1 MLDAVL
7 FVMCGDILEEV
18 AANIYK
24 LTVPIPF
31 RGTDYL
37 NIYLLKE
44 DRPAIID
51 TGIGDQVSIEKIVRG
66 IESVGIKIDDVEYII
81 TTHEHV
87 EHFGG
92 NKDLKDISGAKVFAH
107 EVAADSIEGFHN
119 AVLELGK
126 IIDSMEIPA
135 PEKERLKIIM
145 RFNLMIKV
153 TKVDR
158 RLRDGDRIDLGS
170 RELRVIHTPGHALGH
185 ICLYDEERRILFT
198 GDHVLGEGTPFVGSG
213 FGGMFYAASTG
224 KKWWFEGDV
233 DLYIKSLE
241 RLLSLEL
248 DAILPAHGP
257 VSTNPYER
265 ITETLKRKKFRE
277 RKLVEILQKG
287 RMDLDTVVRELYG
300 ETDDIYLVRG
310 ATLGYLG
317 KLVKEGR
324 AKVVREGGKLY
335 FEPA

>member
-1 MLDAVL
+1 M
-7 FVMCGDILEEV
+7 EEV
-18 AANIYK
+18 AANVYK
-24 LTVPIPF
+24 LAVPIPF
-31 RGTDYL
+31 RGTDFL
-37 NIYLLKE
+37 NVYLLKE

-51 TGIGDQVSIEKIVRG
+51 TGIGDQMSIEKIVRG
-66 IESVGIKIDDVEYII
+66 VESAGVRIDDVACII

-92 NKDLKDISGAKVFAH
+92 NKDLKDISGAEVFAH
-107 EVAADSIEGFHN
+107 EVAADAIEGFHS

-126 IIDSMEIPA
+126 LIDSMEIPA
-135 PEKERLKIIM
+135 PEKERLRIIM

-153 TKVDR
+153 TKIDR

-213 FGGMFYAASTG
+213 FGGAFYAAGAG

-233 DLYIKSLE
+233 DLYMKSLE
-241 RLLSLEL
+241 KLLDLEIDL
-248 DAILPAHGP
+248 ILPAHGP
-257 VSTNPYER
+257 VSTDPYKR
-265 ITETLKRKKFRE
+265 ITETLERKRSRE
-277 RKLVEILQKG
+277 RKLVEVLQKG
-287 RMDLDTVVRELYG
+287 RRMDLDTVVRELYG

-324 AKVVREGGKLY
+324 AKVFREGGKLY
-335 FEPA
+335 FELA